1 MSVDIPLLL
10 EPEAL
15 ESLLG
20 NDNLIVVD
28 LCHQALY
35 RQKHI
40 PGAVH
45 LQPGL
50 LMAGTA
56 PYPGKLPLM
65 QQLQAIIH
73 QLGIGDA
80 SHVVIYDDEG
90 GGWAGRFAWTL
101 DLLGYPN
108 WSYLNG
114 GIVAWINEGFA
125 THGVGND
132 TSRSVSPPL
141 PAQVE
146 IVNPSVLISADQ
158 IISQLGN
165 PAFAVW
171 DARSPGEYSGDIVRS
186 AKGGHIPGAIN
197 IEWTALMDDQR
208 NLRIR
213 ADAEDILSTA
223 GLTRDKQITT
233 HCQSHHRSGF
243 TYMVARIL
251 GYKQISA
258 YDGSWAEWGNLEHTP
273 VERGYAKNQTKSN

>member
-1 MSVDIPLLL
+1 
-10 EPEAL
+10 
-15 ESLLG
+15 
-20 NDNLIVVD
+20 
-28 LCHQALY
+28 
-35 RQKHI
+35 
-40 PGAVH
+40 
-45 LQPGL
+45 
-50 LMAGTA
+50 MAGTA

-186 AKGGHIPGAIN
+186 TKGGHIPGAIN
-197 IEWTALMDDQR
+197 IEWTALIGRPTQLAYSRRCRGHSKYSWPDPRQ
-208 NLRIR
+208 
-213 ADAEDILSTA
+213 ADNDSLPESP
-223 GLTRDKQITT
+223 
-233 HCQSHHRSGF
+233 S
-243 TYMVARIL
+243 L
-251 GYKQISA
+251 GIYLHGGANTGI
-258 YDGSWAEWGNLEHTP
+258 
-273 VERGYAKNQTKSN
+273 